1 MPNIVINGGT
11 ITQTVDSGSTGQRSI
26 VLRTKDTYVLEDIQ
40 VDVSASATAGTFANS
55 VPAADESSYTTNNS
69 PSTVIPAGGSLYLS
83 GGWYPKQKIELGHLI
98 PDIADNDAGTDQILY
113 GYSAFD
119 EDGNQITGTITTQ
132 TPSFDGGDVSTTATL
147 HYTAP
152 SGSIEP
158 FGSFMPGNGQNQYGD
173 EYGITTQDP
182 GQNAVDGVDYL
193 IIDAQLNT
201 ANNGSA
207 YATSTANR
215 TAVLYDGPAHYF
227 VDESDNTV
235 ALPAPSTNATNTSTT
250 QQIVLGNIVSDNFG
264 KYFIPIVRPQGDGG
278 DVTKTGQSGTVTC
291 SLDNVTLASSGKF
304 TDVGTG
310 GVGTNYGVHS
320 YTPTT
325 QNPNPSGDDG
335 VDYLKIQTSGSGG
348 NATVSGTINVAYS
361 RAAVKADS
369 TYKGLVSMDAN
380 TRLLG
385 NGTGTLEANVS
396 TTSTA
401 TITGGSYYYIDIVE
415 PKGSAP
421 SITATGIS
429 DTLAFP
435 SNGAPTVNSY
445 IKGTIVPGTGS
456 ANLGDEYGVTLTRP
470 SGTEGTNFL
479 TIEPGSSRTAGTL
492 SGNATITFTRGAV
505 NANSTYK
512 GAVSMTTST
521 ELVAQATGQTVTQS
535 LSKTITPDTTFG
547 DNLYIPISKPGAAGG
562 GLTGDSSITIT
573 ATGSPTSGVT
583 PDVGLYSKSG
593 NNPQGT
599 TPVDSTYGVQTTT
612 PTSGNWV
619 VLDPVAMVDNV
630 DVSASIRVGREAVSV
645 SGRAGLW
652 NGTGTGLT
660 AITPQQYTGTSSVA
674 IPVNGGQSKYVPVVS
689 SATMSGGSLP
699 TITLVTPTVETGTT
713 TSGTT
718 NIDVTPQ
725 TNLLLRRDGIDTPI
739 SASDELNWG
748 ITETPRDNDYV
759 VLDPDATSGNY
770 KKVLF
775 SKSITRPAVTVTVGA
790 GITAGFTETLS
801 EETKTYSGDT
811 AIGTSIQ
818 TGTNKYINVVNPS
831 VSTPNFSS
839 VVNPTV
845 TTTTSAAKKVGSAS
859 PTTAPSGVVTST
871 TAPSDLTTYSA
882 GYIIVSPGSSSSSNG
897 SITASATASINP
909 GITRGGMV
917 NAAPNTYSTIT
928 TTVNN
933 DNGAKTYIKIYDGSY
948 NVS

>member
-55 VPAADESSYTTNNS
+55 VPAADESSYTPNDS
-69 PSTVIPAGGSLYLS
+69 PNTVIPAGGSLYLS

-158 FGSFMPGNGQNQYGD
+158 AGSFRPGNGQNQYGD

-215 TAVLYDGPAHYF
+215 TAVLYDGAAHYF

-235 ALPAPSTNATNTSTT
+235 ALSAPPTNATNTSTT
-250 QQIVLGNIVSDNFG
+250 QQIILGNIVSDNFD
-264 KYFIPIVRPQGDGG
+264 KYFIPIVRPQGIGG
-278 DVTKTGQSGTVTC
+278 DVSKTGQSGTVTC

-304 TDVGTG
+304 TEVVTG
-310 GVGTNYGVHS
+310 GVGANYGVHS

-325 QNPNPSGDDG
+325 QNPDPSGSDG
-335 VDYLKIQTSGSGG
+335 TDYLKIQTSGSGG

-361 RAAVKADS
+361 RAAVKANN
-369 TYKGLVSMDAN
+369 TYKGLVSMD
-380 TRLLG
+380 TSTQLLS
-385 NGTGTLEANVS
+385 NDTGTLEANVS

-435 SNGAPTVNSY
+435 SNGAPSVNSY
-445 IKGTIVPGTGS
+445 IKGTITPGNDS
-456 ANLGDEYGVTLTRP
+456 AFLGDEYGVTLTRP
-470 SGTEGTNFL
+470 SGTDGTNFL

-535 LSKTITPDTTFG
+535 LSKTITPNMTYG
-547 DNLYIPISKPGAAGG
+547 DNLYIPISTPGATGG
-562 GLTGDSSITIT
+562 GLTGDSSISIS
-573 ATGSPTSGVT
+573 AEGSPDSGIT
-583 PDVGLYSKSG
+583 PSVGLFSKSG

-599 TPVDSTYGVQTTT
+599 TPVDNTYGVQTTV
-612 PTSGNWV
+612 PKSGNWV
-619 VLDPVAMVDNV
+619 VLDPDATVDNV
-630 DVSASIRVGREAVSV
+630 DVSASIYVGRAAVSV
-645 SGRAGLW
+645 SGRAGLY
-652 NGTGTGLT
+652 NGTGTGLS
-660 AITPQQYTGTSSVA
+660 AITPQQYTGTSSVS
-674 IPVNGGQSKYVPVVS
+674 IPVNGGTSKYVPVVS

-699 TITLVTPTVETGTT
+699 TPTPVTPTVETGTT

-725 TNLLLRRDGIDTPI
+725 TNLFLRRSGADTPI
-739 SASDELNWG
+739 STSDERLWG
-748 ITETPRDNDYV
+748 ITEHADTSTSYV

-775 SKSITRPAVTVTVGA
+775 SKSITRPAVTATVGA
-790 GITAGFTETLS
+790 GITAGFTATLS

-818 TGTNKYINVVNPS
+818 TGTNKYIAVVNPS
-831 VSTPNFSS
+831 AGTPSFSS

-909 GITRGGMV
+909 GITMGGKE
-917 NAAPNTYSTIT
+917 NATNTYSTIT

-948 NVS
+948 DVS